1 MEKVSYELVYKTK
14 ILLGILAELN
24 PYTLNVSDLAAK
36 LGASRDS
43 VYKMLDLLQK
53 AGLIRRL
60 YQKSTGMK
68 RLQKPEKILFDNTNL
83 MYALSPNSD
92 MGTLRETF
100 TANMLSS
107 HKLAM
112 PNKGDILIDNNFI
125 FEVGGKGKDFGQIAN
140 IPNSYIIA
148 DSIDVGIGNK
158 IPMWLLG
165 FIY

>member
-1 MEKVSYELVYKTK
+1 
-14 ILLGILAELN
+14 
-24 PYTLNVSDLAAK
+24 
-36 LGASRDS
+36 
-43 VYKMLDLLQK
+43 MLDLLQK

-100 TANMLSS
+100 MSNMLCS

-112 PNKGDILIDNNFI
+112 PAKGDLLIDNTYI
-125 FEVGGKGKDFGQIAN
+125 FEVGGKSKGFGQIAD
-140 IPNSYIIA
+140 IPKSYVIA
-148 DSIDVGIGNK
+148 DGIDVGFGNK
-158 IPMWLLG
+158 IPLWLFG
-165 FIY
+165 FLY